1 VFLQFNSIEEQPFHL
16 RCYSTQITP
25 ERLKMATTAMRGS
38 PDLANGSSN
47 PRIVKGARR
56 ATETRRHSTTV
67 PSVASYEEET
77 DYAPSAGEGFYS
89 QPAPKA
95 SSGSRASGPPSRSFS
110 ARAAANLNYT
120 TRKPAPVAPPG
131 LDEESTTPRGL
142 PPADYLHSPG
152 AALVGNE
159 DARHPPE
166 APAAPSVPSPPSRS
180 NTMRSTSGASS
191 KRDWASDR
199 SPLQKLEVTLNG
211 ISKEEKRAR
220 VQEAEMRLR
229 ERLARQKIEKEQAEA
244 AAAAAS
250 TASAPRP
257 NSKQSAHSADRG
269 TPASTR
275 AVKQNDI
282 AVETARAAPLAARP
296 PGATAVRHN
305 RAVSMNPQYPAIRQ
319 PEEAEFAGTENVR
332 APPVKMGNV
341 PRRSATVREHGAK
354 DGPSEKLMHTRSVSQ
369 QGPARPLQP
378 VAAIT
383 SAERL
388 DTPPA
393 AKSLSGAS
401 LPRSKPRQTVSFDV
415 PPPTPPPIF
424 EWRNAPVARLGAA
437 DFDFQHL
444 DIDRS
449 KAWWEGGASGDRRK
463 SRALPKNYQ
472 TAAQKVTGKCC

>member
-1 VFLQFNSIEEQPFHL
+1 
-16 RCYSTQITP
+16 
-25 ERLKMATTAMRGS
+25 MATAAVRAS
-38 PDLANGSSN
+38 PDLANGNHN
-47 PRIVKGARR
+47 PQMAKGARR
-56 ATETRRHSTTV
+56 ASESRRHSTAV
-67 PSVASYEEET
+67 SSVASYEDEPG
-77 DYAPSAGEGFYS
+77 YASSAAEGSYPQS
-89 QPAPKA
+89 APKG

-142 PPADYLHSPG
+142 PPAEYLHG
-152 AALVGNE
+152 ANAGMLE
-159 DARHPPE
+159 SEE
-166 APAAPSVPSPPSRS
+166 APAAPILPSPPSRS
-180 NTMRSTSGASS
+180 NTMRSTSGAST

-244 AAAAAS
+244 AAAAAAAS
-250 TASAPRP
+250 TSSAPRP
-257 NSKQSAHSADRG
+257 NSKQSAHSADRP

-275 AVKQNDI
+275 TTKQRDI
-282 AVETARAAPLAARP
+282 MEETVRAAPPMARP
-296 PGATAVRHN
+296 SGGTAVRNN
-305 RAVSMNPQYPAIRQ
+305 RAASINPQYPAIRR
-319 PEEAEFAGTENVR
+319 PEDAQYAGAENAR
-332 APPVKMGNV
+332 SQPVKMGSV
-341 PRRSATVREHGAK
+341 PRRSVTVREHGAK
-354 DGPSEKLMHTRSVSQ
+354 EGPNEKLMHTRSVSQ
-369 QGPARPLQP
+369 QGPPKMTQP
-378 VAAIT
+378 VASIS

-388 DTPPA
+388 ETPPA

-449 KAWWEGGASGDRRK
+449 KAWWEGGASADRRK

-472 TAAQKVTGKCC
+472 TAAQKVTGKNYQKLYLNWEARDLTSCRSH